1 MIDVSSAEIAGSF
14 DLGISDTKIFL
25 DTLCID
31 WASDLTH
38 LETNTLACVTIL
50 SSQIRY
56 FAIRKAGQARAGS
69 RHS

>member
-31 WASDLTH
+31 WASDLTR
-38 LETNTLACVTIL
+38 
-50 SSQIRY
+50 IRE
-56 FAIRKAGQARAGS
+56 
-69 RHS
+69 